1 MGIIEK
7 NQSDHMSEKKNI
19 KPYTRYRCYNE
30 DGNGMKKQENIYV
43 SLQLDKNITS
53 GELVISIQFDRNAP
67 NFFTNK
73 NTISWCPTNE
83 ELDFI
88 NEAFGVITKGKHQR
102 QDRTDESE
110 HQRSNSE
117 ELIRE
122 ADEKEILDR
131 VFEKK
136 RPAFNQ

>member
-1 MGIIEK
+1 
-7 NQSDHMSEKKNI
+7 
-19 KPYTRYRCYNE
+19 
-30 DGNGMKKQENIYV
+30 MKKQENIYV
-43 SLQLDKNITS
+43 ALQLDKDATS
-53 GELVISIQFDRNAP
+53 GELVINIQFDRNAP

-83 ELDFI
+83 ELEFI

-102 QDRTDESE
+102 HGHMDESD
-110 HQRSNSE
+110 HQETDSE

-136 RPAFNQ
+136 KPAINQ